1 MQIHN
6 LSPQIDQVYFDHD
19 FLVLLESHLTFLRT
33 RDTIRLAPV
42 SKHQNYKYE
51 GDLYGLLD
59 DINVTKKFHYITARV
74 NGYESSFDFKGDVEY
89 LVIPDFNQI
98 DMLKTVYQTKN
109 SF

>member
-6 LSPQIDQVYFDHD
+6 LQPPIDQVFFDHD
-19 FLVLLESHLTFLRT
+19 FLVLLESHLTYLRT
-33 RDTIRLAPV
+33 QGNIRLATV

-51 GDLYGLLD
+51 GDLFGLLD
-59 DINVTKKFHYITARV
+59 DLDVLKKFHHITARV
-74 NGYESSFDFKGDVEY
+74 NGYESSSDFKGDVEY
-89 LVIPDFNQI
+89 LVIPDYAEV